1 MPWKFNPFTGAL
13 DYYEPTGAPVGHTHA
28 HSALTG
34 LGADDHTHY
43 ALADKTRPN
52 PWVAAADLA
61 ARSLGDLGT
70 RTHSLLTGLG
80 ADDHTLYALADKT
93 RPNPW
98 VAASDL
104 AARSLAD
111 LGTRSHADLQNLTT
125 GDPHTQYVAT
135 AGRSGTSNDFL
146 VSTTTTGTITG
157 SAQSGAGKRL
167 NLRASTDTQGIATIS
182 IADHVTLA
190 GFGNSVMNVLQGPL
204 DLNASTRIWAMSV
217 ADLNGTHGT
226 WTATANLLSGFG
238 GGFQA
243 FVIAPTVRNTASAA
257 RSDMGTW
264 QLFLNAI
271 QFIGDG
277 AAITVP
283 NVYSIF
289 DNVQYKRENAGSTTC
304 TEHTSVRT
312 AVSAD
317 TSCSITTLRGHHLIA
332 NGLGGSF
339 GTVVVYDIDSGVAAS
354 TLALSLRSGPAAM
367 QMRHAG
373 GVRIG
378 SSTAAPDTQLH
389 LTANTLRAA
398 ITFDEDTATPSNP
411 TSGAQCRL
419 YMKADKLVIQYNDAG
434 TIRYKY
440 LDLTGTGVTWVHTTS
455 AP

>member
-1 MPWKFNPFTGAL
+1 VPYKFNPFTGTL
-13 DYYEPTGAPVGHTHA
+13 DYFEPTGAPVGHTHA

-34 LGADDHTHY
+34 LSADDHTQ
-43 ALADKTRPN
+43 
-52 PWVAAADLA
+52 
-61 ARSLGDLGT
+61 
-70 RTHSLLTGLG
+70 
-80 ADDHTLYALADKT
+80 YALADKT

-104 AARSLAD
+104 ASSSLAD
-111 LGTRSHADLQNLTT
+111 LGTRAHSLLTGLTADDHSNYALL
-125 GDPHTQYVAT
+125 
-135 AGRSGTSNDFL
+135 AGRAGTANNLL
-146 VSTTTTGTITG
+146 VSTTAAGTITG
-157 SAQSGAGKRL
+157 SSQTGAGSRMS
-167 NLRASTDTQGIATIS
+167 LRASSDTQGISTIS
-182 IADHVTLA
+182 IADNVTLA

-204 DLNASTRIWAMSV
+204 DLNASTRIFVLSV

-243 FVIAPTVRNTASAA
+243 FVIAPTVRNTASVA
-257 RSDMGTW
+257 RTDMGTW

-289 DNVQYKRENAGSTTC
+289 DNVQYKRENSGSTTC

-317 TSCSITTLRGHHLIA
+317 TGCSITTLRGHHLVQ

-339 GTVVVYDIDSGVAAS
+339 GTVVAYDIESSVSAS
-354 TLALSLRSGPAAM
+354 TLACSLRSGPAAM

-378 SSTAAPDTQLH
+378 SSTAGPDTQLH

-398 ITFDEDTATPSNP
+398 ITFDEDTVTPSNP
-411 TSGAQCRL
+411 TSGSQCRL

-434 TIRYKY
+434 TTRYKY